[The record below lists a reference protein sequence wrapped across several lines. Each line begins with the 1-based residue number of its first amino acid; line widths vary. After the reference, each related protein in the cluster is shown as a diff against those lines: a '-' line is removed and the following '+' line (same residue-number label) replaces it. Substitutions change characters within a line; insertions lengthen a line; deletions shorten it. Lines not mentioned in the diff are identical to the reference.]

1 MNILLVD
8 DTSLY
13 RAIFENSL
21 AEISASLHVAPNGH
35 EALQASVAHRFDM
48 VAISMQLA
56 DMDGIALTQ
65 ALRRQATFQHT
76 PILILTGSVSHE
88 LAQKAAQAGVT
99 EMFRKQDIGEL
110 VHFMR
115 RFLARYRSL
124 QGRVL
129 YVEDNPSQ
137 QQLMN
142 AQLMEQGLRVDCF
155 SSADEAWQPFLENDY
170 DLVITDIVLDGRMSG
185 SRFVNRI
192 RRQAG
197 VPGDIPI
204 LAVTAFDTPARRIE
218 WFNLGVSDY
227 VAKPVLPE
235 ELYTRIRSLISTKQ
249 IADRDR
255 RLQHMVEQSEQASR
269 AKSAFLANMSH
280 ELRTPMN
287 AIMGMSGLALRK
299 ATDPALIDQ
308 LKKIGDASQHLL
320 SVINDILDLSKI
332 EAEKLVLEETGVR
345 IESIIANVA
354 SMLAE
359 RLQDK
364 GLEFIVDAGPLPPN
378 LRGDPTRLQQALL
391 NYTTNA
397 VKFTERG
404 RIILRVA
411 PVEESESAVLLRFE
425 VQDTG
430 MGIAPE
436 AQSRLFASF
445 EQADSS
451 TARMHGGTGLGLAI
465 TRKLAQLMGGDA
477 GVQSVPGAGSTFWFT
492 ARLAKGAAGV
502 EVGPTFAA
510 ELQEAVLMRDH
521 RGRRV
526 LVVDDEPINREL
538 AMALLEEAGLR
549 VDLAGDGLEAVDRV
563 ARNPYD
569 LVFMDMQMPGL
580 DGLEATSRIR
590 KSAVGSTLPI
600 IAMTANAFVEDRT
613 RCFAAG
619 MDDFITKPI
628 APETLFGVC
637 VKWLSRSR

>member
-1 MNILLVD
+1 
-8 DTSLY
+8 
-13 RAIFENSL
+13 
-21 AEISASLHVAPNGH
+21 
-35 EALQASVAHRFDM
+35 
-48 VAISMQLA
+48 
-56 DMDGIALTQ
+56 
-65 ALRRQATFQHT
+65 
-76 PILILTGSVSHE
+76 
-88 LAQKAAQAGVT
+88 
-99 EMFRKQDIGEL
+99 
-110 VHFMR
+110 
-115 RFLARYRSL
+115 L

-218 WFNLGVSDY
+218 LFNLGVSDY

-502 EVGPTFAA
+502 EPGPTFAA

-549 VDLAGDGLEAVDRV
+549 VDLAGDGLEAVERIAGNPLRPGVHGHAD
-563 ARNPYD
+563 AR
-569 LVFMDMQMPGL
+569 
-580 DGLEATSRIR
+580 A
-590 KSAVGSTLPI
+590 
-600 IAMTANAFVEDRT
+600 
-613 RCFAAG
+613 
-619 MDDFITKPI
+619 
-628 APETLFGVC
+628 
-637 VKWLSRSR
+637 

>member
-13 RAIFENSL
+13 RAIFGNSL
-21 AEISASLHVAPNGH
+21 AEIGATLHLAANGR
-35 EALQASVAHRFDM
+35 EALDASAATSFDM
-48 VAISMQLA
+48 VAVSMQLA
-56 DMDGIALTQ
+56 DMDGIALTRMLRQ
-65 ALRRQATFQHT
+65 QPALQYT
-76 PILILTGSVSHE
+76 PILILTGSVSQD
-88 LAQKAAQAGVT
+88 LARKASEAGAT
-99 EMFRKQDIGEL
+99 EIFRKQDIGEL
-110 VHFMR
+110 MNFMQ

-218 WFNLGVSDY
+218 LFNLGVSDY

-404 RIILRVA
+404 RITLACRTRGGIGIGRAAALRGSGHRDGYRARGPVPVVRQLRAGRQLHGADAWWHRAGPGHHPQAGATDGRGCRSAKRSRCGQHLLVYGAPGEGRRRCRGGADFRRRVA
-411 PVEESESAVLLRFE
+411 GGRPDARPPW
-425 VQDTG
+425 
-430 MGIAPE
+430 PE
-436 AQSRLFASF
+436 GSR
-445 EQADSS
+445 
-451 TARMHGGTGLGLAI
+451 
-465 TRKLAQLMGGDA
+465 
-477 GVQSVPGAGSTFWFT
+477 
-492 ARLAKGAAGV
+492 
-502 EVGPTFAA
+502 
-510 ELQEAVLMRDH
+510 
-521 RGRRV
+521 RGR
-526 LVVDDEPINREL
+526 
-538 AMALLEEAGLR
+538 
-549 VDLAGDGLEAVDRV
+549 
-563 ARNPYD
+563 
-569 LVFMDMQMPGL
+569 
-580 DGLEATSRIR
+580 
-590 KSAVGSTLPI
+590 
-600 IAMTANAFVEDRT
+600 
-613 RCFAAG
+613 
-619 MDDFITKPI
+619 
-628 APETLFGVC
+628 
-637 VKWLSRSR
+637 